1 MIVFV
6 CVLIVFACLSRIIFF
21 GKFFNLINKDFE
33 EMYDTK
39 ENYAGF
45 NFESFNQ
52 AFYTMIVAV
61 STTNF
66 PMALV
71 KAYSQS
77 RLSSLFFIVNSFVM
91 NFIMLNLIMAS
102 FYFYYQNFYVMSL
115 KKLKKKP
122 SLCM

>member
-1 MIVFV
+1 
-6 CVLIVFACLSRIIFF
+6 
-21 GKFFNLINKDFE
+21 
-33 EMYDTK
+33 MYDTT

-45 NFESFNQ
+45 NFQSFNQ

-77 RLSSLFFIVNSFVM
+77 RISSWFFVINSFVM

-102 FYFYYQNFYVMSL
+102 FYFYYQNFYVQSL

-122 SLCM
+122 SLCV